1 MGDSFGDAFLGGAG
15 MTIGIAAVE
24 ESIPGIGQIVA
35 GVFAAK
41 AIAGGQL
48 GHDVD
53 AVKGMGEGRSGYEEA
68 ANDIEGAC
76 AILDFASNIVNVLA
90 GVAGIVTAAATA
102 AAFLTLGALAPLA
115 VAAGEVALALGAT
128 GAVLG
133 GVKMALQPLVVLFR
147 SLHEFTSQADPQQI
161 EADGRVLE
169 EGGKEMGGAL
179 GGLWISFGYSAITL
193 CIITRVTIAVQFAGT
208 LRTWTRRW
216 GRDGIL
222 SPFRF
227 HVPGKRAI
235 RDASKTEVSTFAAFV
250 ECFLSRA
257 FSVCSTSPP
266 SSTGRLIAYQAW

>member
-1 MGDSFGDAFLGGAG
+1 

-115 VAAGEVALALGAT
+115 VAAGEIALALGAT

-161 EADGRVLE
+161 EADGLVLE

-179 GGLWISFGYSAITL
+179 GGLAGSLAGGVGQGGGHHEPEEAPPPPPEQATPPPAA
-193 CIITRVTIAVQFAGT
+193 RAVSGE
-208 LRTWTRRW
+208 L
-216 GRDGIL
+216 GIEAVPANPPRGHPLPSL
-222 SPFRF
+222 S
-227 HVPGKRAI
+227 H
-235 RDASKTEVSTFAAFV
+235 
-250 ECFLSRA
+250 
-257 FSVCSTSPP
+257 
-266 SSTGRLIAYQAW
+266 